1 MAKWLVKSDPETYG
15 LSDFIAEKKTD
26 WTGVRNFQARNFL
39 SQMSIGDSCVF
50 YHSNKDRAC
59 VALASVTK
67 AAFPD
72 TTAKEGEWVAVEIAY
87 ESTFE
92 KPVTLTQIKANPILS
107 NIPLIK
113 QSRLSVMPLQEEE
126 YGEIV
131 KMSRLD

>member
-39 SQMSIGDSCVF
+39 SQMSIGDFCVF

-67 AAFPD
+67 TAFPD
-72 TTAKEGEWVAVEIAY
+72 STAKEGEWVAVEIAY

-92 KPVTLTQIKANPILS
+92 KPVTLTQIKANPILC

-126 YGEIV
+126 YDEIV